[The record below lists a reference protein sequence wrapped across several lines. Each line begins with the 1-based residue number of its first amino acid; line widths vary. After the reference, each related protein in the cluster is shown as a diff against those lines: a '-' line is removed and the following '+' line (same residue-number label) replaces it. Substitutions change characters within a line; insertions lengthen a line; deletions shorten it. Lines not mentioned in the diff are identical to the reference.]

1 MNRHIAIAAIA
12 AILVLPAVAS
22 GAPKPP
28 KKDNQVS
35 IAASPTRI
43 LYGRTSAIA
52 GKITGQDHAGK
63 TVTLQED
70 GYPFDTFKPV
80 KTTTSSAGGD
90 YTFTV
95 QPALNTRYRV
105 VAKTTPDVT
114 SAIALVQVV
123 ARVSLSVSDGSVK
136 PGTKVTFS
144 GKVTPAHDGRT
155 VQFQRRSSSGSWA
168 TLKTLTLA
176 DDGTTRSKYST
187 TLKVRSTGVYRTI
200 FKADAD
206 HGTGKSKA
214 RTVTVS

>member
-1 MNRHIAIAAIA
+1 MTRPIAIAALSSVLI
-12 AILVLPAVAS
+12 LPAVAA

-28 KKDNQVS
+28 KNDNKVS
-35 IAASPTRI
+35 IAASPTRV
-43 LYGRTSAIA
+43 LYGRTSVIA
-52 GKITGQDHAGK
+52 GKITGKEHGGK

-70 GYPFDTFKPV
+70 GFPFDTFKPV
-80 KTTTSSAGGD
+80 KTATSSGNGD

-114 SAIALVQVV
+114 SPVALVQVV

-136 PGTKVTFS
+136 RGTAVTFS
-144 GKVTPAHDGRT
+144 GKLTPAHDGRT
-155 VQFQRRSSSGSWA
+155 VQFQRRTSSGSWA

-176 DDGTTRSKYST
+176 DDGTTRSKYAT